1 MIKKNLDILI
11 GLSPDSN
18 ISIGEELEY
27 IKVALLYGDNIT
39 LVSPKS
45 LLFLGVSS
53 VLGMNE
59 RQTYRYFIDMIK
71 GIEKDEYK
79 RNSMKEFFNNIPQ

>member
-1 MIKKNLDILI
+1 MIIKKNLDILI

-18 ISIGEELEY
+18 ISIDEELEY
-27 IKVALLYGDNIT
+27 IKVGLLYGDNIT

-45 LLFLGVSS
+45 LLFLGVAC

-59 RQTYRYFIDMIK
+59 RET
-71 GIEKDEYK
+71 
-79 RNSMKEFFNNIPQ
+79 